1 MESTVSG
8 SAERTVAQ
16 PLTEFQDRLVDWLK
30 TGLNLEISLDELP
43 PGGGL
48 YAETGASQTV
58 SSYYD
63 KTALWTIPVLFL
75 SKNADQKAGME
86 NLSTI
91 CNFLHKRKSYPSG
104 QSFAWKDAQTV
115 TQPNKIGRDE
125 DGKYLH
131 SCIVNCKIYF

>member
-1 MESTVSG
+1 MENTVSG
-8 SAERTVAQ
+8 GAERSAVQ
-16 PLTEFQDRLVDWLK
+16 PLTEFQEQLVDWLK
-30 TGLNLEISLDELP
+30 TSLELEISLDELP
-43 PGGGL
+43 PDGGL

-63 KTALWTIPVLFL
+63 KTALWTVPVLFL

-86 NLSTI
+86 NLSAI
-91 CNFLHKRKSYPSG
+91 CNFLHKQKSYPSG
-104 QSFAWKDAQTV
+104 QSFSWEDAQTV

>member
-8 SAERTVAQ
+8 SAERNVAQ
-16 PLTEFQDRLVDWLK
+16 PLTEFQDQLVDWLK
-30 TGLNLEISLDELP
+30 TDLNLEISLDELP

-86 NLSTI
+86 NLSMI

>member
-1 MESTVSG
+1 MEGVVSG
-8 SAERTVAQ
+8 SAESGAAQ
-16 PLTEFQDRLVDWLK
+16 PLTEFQDRMVAWLK
-30 TGLNLEISLDELP
+30 AQLDVEISLDELP

-86 NLSTI
+86 ALSKI
-91 CNFLHKRKSYPSG
+91 CDFLHREKIYPSG
-104 QSFAWKDAQTV
+104 ESYSWKDAQTV

-131 SCIVNCKIYF
+131 SCIVNCKIFF

>member
-1 MESTVSG
+1 MESTVSD
-8 SAERTVAQ
+8 STERNVAQ
-16 PLTEFQDRLVDWLK
+16 PLTEFQDQLVDWLK
-30 TGLNLEISLDELP
+30 TDLNLEISLDELP

-86 NLSTI
+86 NLSMI